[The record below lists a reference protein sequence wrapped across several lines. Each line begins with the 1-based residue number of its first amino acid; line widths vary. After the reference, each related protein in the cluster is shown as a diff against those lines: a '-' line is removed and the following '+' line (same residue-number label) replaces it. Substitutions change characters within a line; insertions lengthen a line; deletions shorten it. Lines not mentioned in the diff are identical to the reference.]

1 MRRPTSS
8 TPAGLRRGIGESVD
22 AALAQDADRFADASA
37 RLAGQDQQRLVL
49 LQAGVIRSLLEE
61 LHPDGLSSADAQDV
75 LRRCLTSAASW
86 FPQADPGVLVL
97 VLTGAL
103 GLAEGTG
110 PAPATAPDDGP
121 DPDPDSEPGPQRLTA
136 EPIALSQAAALLIAD
151 LLAASGGSLT
161 GYLDAALAELE
172 RAETIELP

>member
-1 MRRPTSS
+1 MRRSATS
-8 TPAGLRRGIGESVD
+8 TPAGLRRAIGESIE
-22 AALAQDADRFADASA
+22 AALAQDAERFTEAAG
-37 RLAGQDQQRLVL
+37 RLNVQDPQRLVL
-49 LQAGVIRSLLEE
+49 VQAGVIRSLLED

-75 LRRCLTSAASW
+75 LRRCLISAASW
-86 FPQADPGVLVL
+86 YPRADPGVLVL

-110 PAPATAPDDGP
+110 PAPAAASDAESDSDTEPEPTPAAGP
-121 DPDPDSEPGPQRLTA
+121 A
-136 EPIALSQAAALLIAD
+136 ALSQGAALLIAD
-151 LLAASGGSLT
+151 LLTAAGAPLR

>member
-1 MRRPTSS
+1 MRRSASS
-8 TPAGLRRGIGESVD
+8 TPAGLRRAIGESVE
-22 AALAQDADRFADASA
+22 AALSQDAERFTEAAGRLNAQDP
-37 RLAGQDQQRLVL
+37 QRLVL
-49 LQAGVIRSLLEE
+49 VQAGVIRSLLED

-75 LRRCLTSAASW
+75 LRRCLISAASW
-86 FPQADPGVLVL
+86 YPRADPGVLVL

-110 PAPATAPDDGP
+110 PAPAAAPD
-121 DPDPDSEPGPQRLTA
+121 A
-136 EPIALSQAAALLIAD
+136 EPDADADAEPEPVPAADPAALSQGAALLIAD
-151 LLAASGGSLT
+151 LVTAAGAPLR

>member
-1 MRRPTSS
+1 MARSTSS
-8 TPAGLRRGIGESVD
+8 TPTGLRRAIGESVD
-22 AALAQDADRFADASA
+22 AALAQDPERFAEAA
-37 RLAGQDQQRLVL
+37 GRLAVQDPQRLVL
-49 LQAGVIRSLLEE
+49 VQAGVIRSLLEE

-75 LRRCLTSAASW
+75 LRHCLSSAASW
-86 FPQADPGVLVL
+86 YPQAEPGVLVL

-110 PAPATAPDDGP
+110 PAPAARPDDDVPEP
-121 DPDPDSEPGPQRLTA
+121 DA
-136 EPIALSQAAALLIAD
+136 EPDAAPTAGPAALSQAAALLIAD
-151 LLAASGGSLT
+151 LLSTAGAPLR

>member
-1 MRRPTSS
+1 MRRPTTS

-22 AALAQDADRFADASA
+22 AALAQDAERFTDACG
-37 RLAGQDQQRLVL
+37 RLAVQDQQRLVL

-75 LRRCLTSAASW
+75 LRRCITSAASW

-110 PAPATAPDDGP
+110 PAPAAPPDDGP
-121 DPDPDSEPGPQRLTA
+121 DPDAEPEPRRLTA
-136 EPIALSQAAALLIAD
+136 DPGALSQGAALLIAD
-151 LLAASGGSLT
+151 LLAAAGGSLI